1 MSNPMSR
8 GVDAAMTAALA
19 SGGYHAAVLVFVDW
33 PGDPV
38 RVHSGIGTLTW
49 DGHDW
54 TGIGV
59 HGMGGRLTLPG
70 ERSGIA
76 STEGQ
81 AVLGGLPDDID
92 AILATDAREAAV
104 QAWAGI
110 TTQRAGNVLVCPPVH
125 VWAGYI
131 DGLSDSEDETDARGN
146 VVRRIIAPLVSRQSQ
161 RLSPSAYH
169 TDEDQQAEYPGDTAG
184 RWLRAAR
191 QRMQAEVIKF

>member
-1 MSNPMSR
+1 MVMSR
-8 GVDAAMTAALA
+8 GLEPEFVADLAA
-19 SGGYHAAVLVFVDW
+19 GGYNGTALIFVDW

-38 RVHSGIGTLTW
+38 RVHTGIGTLTW

-59 HGMGGRLTLPG
+59 HGMGGLLTLPG

-81 AVLGGLPDDID
+81 AVLGGMPDDID
-92 AILATDAREAAV
+92 AILSTDVRECMV
-104 QAWAGI
+104 QVWVSL
-110 TTQRAGNVLVCPPVH
+110 TTSRAGNILSRNPAH
-125 VWAGYI
+125 MWAGYI
-131 DGLSDSEDETDARGN
+131 DGLSDSEDGTDPKGD

-169 TDEDQQAEYPGDTAG
+169 TDEDQQAEFPGDTAG

-191 QRMQAEVIKF
+191 QRMQAEIVKF

>member
-1 MSNPMSR
+1 MSR
-8 GVDAAMTAALA
+8 GVNPAMTAVLA
-19 SGGYHAAVLVFVDW
+19 TGVFQPSVLVFIDW

-38 RVHSGIGTLTW
+38 RVHSGVGVMSW
-49 DGHDW
+49 DGYDW
-54 TGIGV
+54 QGV
-59 HGMGGRLTLPG
+59 GAHGMGGRLTLPG
-70 ERSGIA
+70 ERNGIA
-76 STEGQ
+76 STDGQ

-92 AILATDAREAAV
+92 AILSTDVRECEV

-110 TTQRAGNVLVCPPVH
+110 TTVRSGNVLVCPPVH

-131 DGLSDSEDETDARGN
+131 DGLSDSEDGTDARGN